1 MEMINRLTA
10 DALDSS
16 KFVERIKAHER
27 ELNEQVMQVREG
39 RPGENREQRRARE
52 RAERK
57 AAQRAARVRP

>member
-16 KFVERIKAHER
+16 KFVERIKAAEREMQDQVQQMHER
-27 ELNEQVMQVREG
+27 AT
-39 RPGENREQRRARE
+39 GENREQRRARE

-57 AAQRAARVRP
+57 AVQRSGKVRP

>member
-16 KFVERIKAHER
+16 KFVELIKAQER
-27 ELNEQVMQVREG
+27 ELNEQVMRMREG

-52 RAERK
+52 RADRK
-57 AAQRAARVRP
+57 AAQSAAKARA

>member
-16 KFVERIKAHER
+16 KFVERIKAEER
-27 ELNEQVMQVREG
+27 ALNEQVMRMHEG

-57 AAQRAARVRP
+57 AEKRAAKAK